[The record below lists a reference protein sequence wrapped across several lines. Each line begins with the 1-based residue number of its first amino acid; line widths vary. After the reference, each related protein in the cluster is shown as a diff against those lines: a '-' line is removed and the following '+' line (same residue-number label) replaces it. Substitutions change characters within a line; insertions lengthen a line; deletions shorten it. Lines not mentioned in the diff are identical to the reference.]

1 MGGKEGFSGIL
12 GKRWEKVEVLHPV
25 RPYSL
30 PYLVV
35 FRFRYLRYCYSIMD
49 AVLAP
54 FSGQK
59 RVAR

>member
-35 FRFRYLRYCYSIMD
+35 SRFRYLRYCYSIMD